1 MATRLPQFTAIPS
14 LPQVGLQPW
23 QVGFYSAIKE
33 NLELLIGGRNGTSNA
48 RTAVTSGSISVAAPP
63 TQNMTKVTAE
73 GLSIGL
79 KDEKTSVPTAEDYA
93 KLIGN
98 VQSLANDV
106 ANLRSTVDIL
116 IRQLK
121 GSQ

>member
-33 NLELLIGGRNGTSNA
+33 NLEMLTGSRSGASNA
-48 RTAVTSGSISVAAPP
+48 RAAVTVGSIAVTAPP
-63 TQNMTKVTAE
+63 TQNMTTVTAE
-73 GLSIGL
+73 GVSVGL
-79 KDEKTSVPTAEDYA
+79 KDEKVSVPTADDYA
-93 KLIGN
+93 KLISN
-98 VQSLANDV
+98 VQTLANDV
-106 ANLRSTVDIL
+106 ANLRNTVDIL

-121 GSQ
+121 GSP